1 MKYNFTCGRTC
12 AFMHACRFQPIFAAL
27 GRTRVVSH
35 VTKVDVEIRDLDA
48 METVCKRRG
57 LALHRNQQK
66 YAWWGRSVGD
76 YPIPAGM
83 TVADLGKCSHAIH
96 LNSRSFEIGLVAQ
109 SDNSY
114 RLIFDFYGQHEL
126 LAAVGGQE
134 CEGLIGDYTIETARN
149 AANAQMWPVSDCAD
163 GAIIIYHPSGGTLTV
178 NRDGT
183 VDANGFVGSGCTVAS
198 VIENALGAK
207 QETTLKP
214 EYYVLRERLRAN

>member
-12 AFMHACRFQPIFAAL
+12 AFMHACRFQPIFSAL
-27 GRTRVVSH
+27 GRTRIVSH

-66 YAWWGRSVGD
+66 YAWWGRS
-76 YPIPAGM
+76 
-83 TVADLGKCSHAIH
+83 GKCSHAIH

-149 AANAQMWPVSDCAD
+149 AANAQMWPVADNSD
-163 GAIIIYHPSGGTLTV
+163 GAITIYHPSGGTLTV

-207 QETTLKP
+207 QETVLKP
-214 EYYVLRERLRAN
+214 EYYVLRESLKAN